1 VLKLD
6 KTVFKEIRDDK
17 EGFKQ
22 ALVVVILAALIG
34 NIWAIT
40 SSMGLLLVAVLI
52 GAPIGWLIY
61 GGILHIIAKLLG
73 GKATY
78 KGYLSVLGYAE
89 APTALGIIPIIG
101 APIGWIWGLVC
112 AIYATRDVH
121 ELSTG
126 KAAAVVLIPVA
137 VITVIVALILTT
149 HLIDTMEKYD
159 EQYTEIMP
167 MVDMMG
173 TMELCQR

>member
-1 VLKLD
+1 MPLLDTKRIGKVLKLD

-73 GKATY
+73 GKQ
-78 KGYLSVLGYAE
+78 
-89 APTALGIIPIIG
+89 
-101 APIGWIWGLVC
+101 
-112 AIYATRDVH
+112 
-121 ELSTG
+121 
-126 KAAAVVLIPVA
+126 LIKD
-137 VITVIVALILTT
+137 I
-149 HLIDTMEKYD
+149 
-159 EQYTEIMP
+159 
-167 MVDMMG
+167 
-173 TMELCQR
+173 

>member
-1 VLKLD
+1 
-6 KTVFKEIRDDK
+6 
-17 EGFKQ
+17 
-22 ALVVVILAALIG
+22 
-34 NIWAIT
+34 
-40 SSMGLLLVAVLI
+40 
-52 GAPIGWLIY
+52 
-61 GGILHIIAKLLG
+61 
-73 GKATY
+73 
-78 KGYLSVLGYAE
+78 
-89 APTALGIIPIIG
+89 
-101 APIGWIWGLVC
+101 VC

-173 TMELCQR
+173 TMETMPTVDTMGTMETMPTVDTMGTMETMPMPQA